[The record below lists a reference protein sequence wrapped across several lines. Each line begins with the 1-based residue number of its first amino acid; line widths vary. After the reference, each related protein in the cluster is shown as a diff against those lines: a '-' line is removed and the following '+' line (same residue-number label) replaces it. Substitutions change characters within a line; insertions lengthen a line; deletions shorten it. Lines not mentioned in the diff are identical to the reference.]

1 MLHDIQVYNLYDITR
16 NVVIYSDVHI
26 QQAQSWLDKE
36 GERHIWIDKDED
48 DLNEGE
54 EREVRYMKKILRTV
68 VEQIVGVLMFVGVDK
83 NSHNPF
89 QWQDGKIAHDH
100 NRMVLAHDAIKDG
113 CSTVVLKVDGWTD
126 GMGWISGLGE
136 VLI

>member
-54 EREVRYMKKILRTV
+54 EREVRYENKYCAL
-68 VEQIVGVLMFVGVDK
+68 
-83 NSHNPF
+83 
-89 QWQDGKIAHDH
+89 
-100 NRMVLAHDAIKDG
+100 
-113 CSTVVLKVDGWTD
+113 
-126 GMGWISGLGE
+126 
-136 VLI
+136 